1 MASNH
6 NPFATWS
13 AGNGYSS
20 NNIWNQDSAPPPS
33 IVGALPYPHSPSY
46 PLPPDEL
53 ITYTFTSFNPT
64 ILNCTVLGPHNRPYF
79 QVVTDASMPGY
90 TLWKDG
96 ERKNIALVEWQNTP
110 LLEARGILTK
120 QQITNWLR
128 LAPDRSHRTLEF
140 RGNRYIW
147 APYSSHICLYA
158 AGTAT
163 PKTLA
168 KVSKSFNIIS
178 LEMTPEAIQLGLLE
192 ICVIVTVL
200 LQCGRNID

>member
-20 NNIWNQDSAPPPS
+20 NSTQNSAPPPS
-33 IVGALPYPHSPSY
+33 IVGALPYPHPPSY
-46 PLPPDEL
+46 PLPPDE
-53 ITYTFTSFNPT
+53 IISFTFTSFNPT

-90 TLWKDG
+90 TLWKDA

-128 LAPDRSHRTLEF
+128 LAPDRRFVLLISTCPIGGVSSWPYHVVTGHWNFEGIGTYGLPIPVTSVYVCRSSHPITFAHRTD
-140 RGNRYIW
+140 
-147 APYSSHICLYA
+147 
-158 AGTAT
+158 
-163 PKTLA
+163 
-168 KVSKSFNIIS
+168 SF
-178 LEMTPEAIQLGLLE
+178 TQQVP
-192 ICVIVTVL
+192 L
-200 LQCGRNID
+200 LQAL

>member
-6 NPFATWS
+6 NPFAAWS

-20 NNIWNQDSAPPPS
+20 NNQDSVPPPS

-53 ITYTFTSFNPT
+53 VTYTFTSFNPT

-79 QVVTDASMPGY
+79 QVVTDVSMPGY
-90 TLWKDG
+90 TLWKDA

-128 LAPDRSHRTLEF
+128 LAPDRRFVLLTSSYLRYLILAISCSYRTLEF

-147 APYSSHICLYA
+147 APYSSHICVC
-158 AGTAT
+158 
-163 PKTLA
+163 
-168 KVSKSFNIIS
+168 VS
-178 LEMTPEAIQLGLLE
+178 QLVFDHSCLKNG
-192 ICVIVTVL
+192 
-200 LQCGRNID
+200 